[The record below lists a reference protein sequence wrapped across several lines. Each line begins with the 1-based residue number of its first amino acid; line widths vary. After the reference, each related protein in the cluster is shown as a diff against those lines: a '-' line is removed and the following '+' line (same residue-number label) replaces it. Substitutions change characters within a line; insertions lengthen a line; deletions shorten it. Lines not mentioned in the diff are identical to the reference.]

1 MIFNIMEHPYAFD
14 IIITTKINISNKRNY
29 DDNICIL
36 FNENV
41 MITNDKKSK
50 KKQKKLSNVG
60 LSKKRK
66 FNNIY

>member
-1 MIFNIMEHPYAFD
+1 MEHPYAFD